1 MNEAM
6 LEWYVKEMLKKVIE
20 LNKEQ
25 EKMNKKIDKIIGE
38 NKDGKKK

>member
-20 LNKEQ
+20 LNKGQ
-25 EKMNKKIDKIIGE
+25 EKMNKKIDKILGD

>member
-20 LNKEQ
+20 LNKGQ

>member
-38 NKDGKKK
+38 NKDGRKK